1 MKKWDTPYLATMK
14 SNKNILKEYI
24 RRIVSKYLREAE
36 EEKADDKGG
45 EEAADTNPFAA
56 GGGEEGEEPAADD
69 KGGEEEGGDAEGE
82 EKDTE
87 KKAKPEEPK
96 GIPIKFDIS
105 GVKKYNKAGFT
116 SDKGIV
122 KSISKKGIIVTTQPD
137 GVDILVNFDDISEQV
152 KKFFKKDEKNK

>member
-1 MKKWDTPYLATMK
+1 MK
-14 SNKNILKEYI
+14 SNKTLLKEYI
-24 RRIVSKYLREAE
+24 RKIVGKYLREAE
-36 EEKADDKGG
+36 EEKTDDAGG
-45 EEAADTNPFAA
+45 EEKADTNPFAA
-56 GGGEEGEEPAADD
+56 GGAEEGDDKAAEEEGEAAAED
-69 KGGEEEGGDAEGE
+69 EGAESEE

-137 GVDILVNFDDISEQV
+137 GVDILVNFDDITEQAT
-152 KKFFKKDEKNK
+152 KFFKRK

>member
-1 MKKWDTPYLATMK
+1 MK
-14 SNKNILKEYI
+14 SNKALLKEYI

-45 EEAADTNPFAA
+45 EEAADANPFAA
-56 GGGEEGEEPAADD
+56 GGGDEKEGGEEPAA
-69 KGGEEEGGDAEGE
+69 GEDQGAEDEGGDAEGE

-152 KKFFKKDEKNK
+152 KKFFRKNEKKK

>member
-1 MKKWDTPYLATMK
+1 MK
-14 SNKNILKEYI
+14 SNKTLLKEYI
-24 RRIVSKYLREAE
+24 RKIVGKYLREAE
-36 EEKADDKGG
+36 EEKADDAGG
-45 EEAADTNPFAA
+45 EEKADTNPFAA
-56 GGGEEGEEPAADD
+56 GGAEEGDD
-69 KGGEEEGGDAEGE
+69 KAAEEEGDAAAEDEGAESE

-137 GVDILVNFDDISEQV
+137 GVDILVNFDDITEQAT
-152 KKFFKKDEKNK
+152 KFFKRK

>member
-1 MKKWDTPYLATMK
+1 MK
-14 SNKNILKEYI
+14 SNKALLKEYI

-36 EEKADDKGG
+36 EEKAEEKPADDKGG
-45 EEAADTNPFAA
+45 EEKADANPFAA
-56 GGGEEGEEPAADD
+56 GGGDEKEGGEEPAA
-69 KGGEEEGGDAEGE
+69 GEDQGAEDEGGDAEGE

-152 KKFFKKDEKNK
+152 KKFFRKNEKKK